1 MSRESSEDEDLDE
14 FFGDNMNNEAD
25 EADEALSTS
34 RQKTEK
40 TIREG
45 EDGEKESVFSG
56 EIGGVITCA
65 SSASGA
71 SLQESTPSPLIE
83 SLPAY

>member
-1 MSRESSEDEDLDE
+1 LDE
-14 FFGDNMNNEAD
+14 FFGDNMNNEA
-25 EADEALSTS
+25 AEALLTS
-34 RQKTEK
+34 RQKTVK
-40 TIREG
+40 TIMEG

-83 SLPAY
+83 TLPAY

>member
-1 MSRESSEDEDLDE
+1 LDE
-14 FFGDNMNNEAD
+14 FFGDNMNNEED
-25 EADEALSTS
+25 EAAEVLTTS
-34 RQKTEK
+34 RQKTVK
-40 TIREG
+40 TIMGRK
-45 EDGEKESVFSG
+45 DGERESVFSV

-83 SLPAY
+83 TLPAY